1 MNVSTLGAFK
11 QRHAERS
18 DRFTMVTLDSFT
30 IASIGVR
37 APLDLG
43 AGGGGGGS
51 GDLIARKNYTMPES
65 MCCTSALKSQ
75 QKQKRSQC
83 LRLMNVLSVQNYS

>member
-43 AGGGGGGS
+43 GGGGGS

-65 MCCTSALKSQ
+65 MCRTSALKS
-75 QKQKRSQC
+75 
-83 LRLMNVLSVQNYS
+83 